1 MSGEKLIFHVDVNS
15 AFLSWEAVER
25 LKHPEQFPEITVD
38 LRDIPSAVGG
48 DRSKRHG
55 IILAKSIPAKK
66 YKVQTGEPITDA
78 LKKCP
83 NLVLVPSRHGIYRE
97 YSRAFISILKR
108 YSDVIEQCSIDEC
121 FVDMTGTEK
130 LFGPPVESA
139 MRIKDEICHELGFT
153 VNVGISTNKLL
164 AKMASDF
171 KKPDHVHTLFPHEI
185 PDKMWK
191 LPVGNLFLVGKSTE
205 RTLHT
210 LGIHTIG
217 ELAHTDPQIL
227 RGALKKQGEVIWK
240 FANGEG
246 ASLIE
251 PEPAD
256 NKSYGNATTIAF
268 DVTDESTANMVLMSL
283 AETVGRR
290 LRSDLAKAEVVTVN
304 IRYSD
309 LSRVSHQCELSHA
322 TNITNEIYGM
332 ACRLFEELWDGRPV
346 RLLGI
351 QTSRIRQA
359 GDGRQLSLFDDGNY
373 EKLEKLDRA
382 MDSIR
387 ERYGSDAVKRASF
400 LSKSDSGKPRIDPSP
415 GKEKHFGR

>member
-1 MSGEKLIFHVDVNS
+1 MSGERLIFHVDVNS

-25 LKHPEQFPEITVD
+25 LKHPEQFPEITAD

-48 DRSKRHG
+48 DRSKRRG

-83 NLVLVPSRHGIYRE
+83 NLVIVPSRHGI
-97 YSRAFISILKR
+97 AILER
-108 YSDVIEQCSIDEC
+108 YSDRIEQCSIDEC

-139 MRIKDEICHELGFT
+139 ARIKDEIRRELGFT

-171 KKPDHVHTLFPHEI
+171 RKPDLVHTLFPQEI
-185 PDKMWK
+185 PDKMWR
-191 LPVGNLFLVGKSTE
+191 LPVGDLFLVGKSTE

-227 RGALKKQGEVIWK
+227 RGALKKQGEAIWK

-290 LRSDLAKAEVVTVN
+290 LRSDAAKAEVVTVN

-309 LSRVSHQCELSHA
+309 LSRVSHQRELSHA
-322 TNITNEIYGM
+322 TNITDEIYGM

-351 QTSRIRQA
+351 QTSHIRQA
-359 GDGRQLSLFDDGNY
+359 GDGRQMSLFDDGSY

-387 ERYGSDAVKRASF
+387 EKYGSDAVKRASF
-400 LSKSDSGKPRIDPSP
+400 LMNGPAQR
-415 GKEKHFGR
+415 

>member
-1 MSGEKLIFHVDVNS
+1 M
-15 AFLSWEAVER
+15 
-25 LKHPEQFPEITVD
+25 
-38 LRDIPSAVGG
+38 
-48 DRSKRHG
+48 
-55 IILAKSIPAKK
+55 
-66 YKVQTGEPITDA
+66 
-78 LKKCP
+78 
-83 NLVLVPSRHGIYRE
+83 
-97 YSRAFISILKR
+97 
-108 YSDVIEQCSIDEC
+108 
-121 FVDMTGTEK
+121 
-130 LFGPPVESA
+130 
-139 MRIKDEICHELGFT
+139 
-153 VNVGISTNKLL
+153 
-164 AKMASDF
+164 
-171 KKPDHVHTLFPHEI
+171 
-185 PDKMWK
+185 
-191 LPVGNLFLVGKSTE
+191 
-205 RTLHT
+205 
-210 LGIHTIG
+210 
-217 ELAHTDPQIL
+217 
-227 RGALKKQGEVIWK
+227 IWK